1 MRTGVVLAVVAACA
15 LATAC
20 TKRSSLYLEPGRAAE
35 PAKAPAAAQGARD
48 NLQKASAI
56 APPKG

>member
-20 TKRSSLYLEPGRAAE
+20 EKRSSLYLVPGRAG
-35 PAKAPAAAQGARD
+35 PAKAPAAAPGARD